1 MPRSR
6 CSPTLQISKLHR
18 KITNRRNDFLHK
30 LSLRLVQ
37 EYQVICIE
45 ADGNYS
51 NLHLANGN
59 DYLLSFQLGQVESI
73 IKEQLS
79 YTNHSFVRVGKSLI
93 INMDELI
100 CVNITKQTLEMNQ
113 PSGEKLLFN
122 ASREALK
129 KLKNGMVRSINMRP
143 AHLKGSGM
151 LKGHKQTMIDDNDI
165 RVICNI

>member
-1 MPRSR
+1 MKE
-6 CSPTLQISKLHR
+6 KLLIH
-18 KITNRRNDFLHK
+18 TVNEAYSFNPN
-30 LSLRLVQ
+30 
-37 EYQVICIE
+37 QVICIE

-59 DYLLSFQLGQVESI
+59 DYLLSFQLGQVENI

-79 YTNHSFVRVGKSLI
+79 YSNHTFVRVGKSLI

-113 PSGEKLLFN
+113 PSGERMFFN

-129 KLKNGMVRSINMRP
+129 KLMNFLIENKKNGMVRSINMRP

>member
-1 MPRSR
+1 MKE
-6 CSPTLQISKLHR
+6 KLLIH
-18 KITNRRNDFLHK
+18 TVNEAYSFNPN
-30 LSLRLVQ
+30 
-37 EYQVICIE
+37 QVICIE

-59 DYLLSFQLGQVESI
+59 DYLLSFQLGQVENI

-79 YTNHSFVRVGKSLI
+79 YSNHTFVRVGKSLI

-129 KLKNGMVRSINMRP
+129 KLMNFLIENKKNGMVRSINMRP

>member
-1 MPRSR
+1 MKE
-6 CSPTLQISKLHR
+6 KLLIH
-18 KITNRRNDFLHK
+18 TVNEAYSFNPN
-30 LSLRLVQ
+30 
-37 EYQVICIE
+37 QVICIE

-59 DYLLSFQLGQVESI
+59 DYLLSFQLGQVENI

-79 YTNHSFVRVGKSLI
+79 YSNHTFVRVGKSLI

-113 PSGEKLLFN
+113 PSGERMFFN

-129 KLKNGMVRSINMRP
+129 KLMNFLIENKKNGMVRSINMP
-143 AHLKGSGM
+143 SVHVKGSG
-151 LKGHKQTMIDDNDI
+151 LLRGHRQTMIDDNDI

>member
-1 MPRSR
+1 MKLTVHNNWNMKEKLLIHTVNEAYSFNPN
-6 CSPTLQISKLHR
+6 QI
-18 KITNRRNDFLHK
+18 
-30 LSLRLVQ
+30 
-37 EYQVICIE
+37 ICIE

-51 NLHLANGN
+51 NLHLSNGN
-59 DYLLSFQLGQVESI
+59 EYLLSFQLGQVESI

-129 KLKNGMVRSINMRP
+129 KLMNFLIENKKNGMVRSINMRP

>member
-1 MPRSR
+1 MKEKLLIHTVNEAYSFNPN
-6 CSPTLQISKLHR
+6 QI
-18 KITNRRNDFLHK
+18 
-30 LSLRLVQ
+30 
-37 EYQVICIE
+37 ICIE

-51 NLHLANGN
+51 NLHLSNGN
-59 DYLLSFQLGQVESI
+59 EYLLSFQLGQVESI

-79 YTNHSFVRVGKSLI
+79 YSNYSFVRVGKSII

-113 PSGEKLLFN
+113 LSGEKLLFN

-129 KLKNGMVRSINMRP
+129 KLMNFLIENKKNGMVRSINMRP

>member
-1 MPRSR
+1 MCIDMKEKLLIHTVNEAYSFNPN
-6 CSPTLQISKLHR
+6 QI
-18 KITNRRNDFLHK
+18 
-30 LSLRLVQ
+30 
-37 EYQVICIE
+37 ICIE

-51 NLHLANGN
+51 NLHLSNGN
-59 DYLLSFQLGQVESI
+59 EYLLSFQLGQVENI

-79 YTNHSFVRVGKSLI
+79 YSNHSFVRVGKSLI

-129 KLKNGMVRSINMRP
+129 KLMNFLIENKKNGMVRSINMRP